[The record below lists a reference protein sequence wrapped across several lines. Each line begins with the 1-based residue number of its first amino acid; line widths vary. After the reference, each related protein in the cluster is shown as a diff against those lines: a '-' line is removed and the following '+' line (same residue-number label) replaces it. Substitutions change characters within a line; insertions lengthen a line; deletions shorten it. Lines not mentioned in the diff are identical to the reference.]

1 MLHRRLGTDGEF
13 KILGVIFNSQFL
25 MRAAI
30 RQVATEAGWRLQQL
44 LKARRYFT
52 TPELVH
58 LYKAQVLSYLEDS
71 TPGTYHAAVSVL
83 DRVDSVQRRL
93 LRELGLTEL
102 DALLRYRFAP
112 LPSRRDIAMLGVL
125 HRVVLG
131 LAPPQ
136 LASFFHLLGI
146 VGEPLGRRRVRGW
159 VPLHCKQLCTPCTFT
174 STDTMQ

>member
-1 MLHRRLGTDGEF
+1 MCYGY
-13 KILGVIFNSQFL
+13 GVL
-25 MRAAI
+25 L

-58 LYKAQVLSYLEDS
+58 LYKAQVLLYLENS

-83 DRVDSVQRRL
+83 DRVDRVQRRL
-93 LRELGLTEL
+93 LQELGLTEL
-102 DALLRYRFAP
+102 DALLRYRLAP
-112 LPSRRDIAMLGVL
+112 LPSRRDIAMLCVL

-136 LASFFHLLGI
+136 LASFFPLLGI
-146 VGEPLGRRRVRGW
+146 VREPLGRQRVRSL
-159 VPLHCKQLCTPCTFT
+159 VPLHCKQL
-174 STDTMQ
+174 